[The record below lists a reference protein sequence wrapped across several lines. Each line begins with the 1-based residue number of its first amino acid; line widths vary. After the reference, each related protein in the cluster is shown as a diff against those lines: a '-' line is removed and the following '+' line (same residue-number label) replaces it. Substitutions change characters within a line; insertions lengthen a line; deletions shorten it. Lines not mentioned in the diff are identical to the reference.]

1 MKNNSI
7 CLFLKGI
14 SRPRSDSAPPTP
26 VNRLS
31 MPQSTAVSTTPPHN
45 RRHRAVT
52 VNKATMKTSTVRVF
66 ISIIMLYKVAFLIC
80 QPFKKVFLFSQTFL
94 ECGFILVLLQQVS
107 TAHASKV
114 QHQTS
119 STSPLSSPN
128 QTSSEPRPLPAPRR
142 PKVNSILNLFGSW
155 LFDAAFVHCKL
166 HNGINRDSSMTGK
179 YCSRN
184 MLSLFSFLFFLFN
197 FSYLQD

>member
-1 MKNNSI
+1 
-7 CLFLKGI
+7 
-14 SRPRSDSAPPTP
+14 
-26 VNRLS
+26 
-31 MPQSTAVSTTPPHN
+31 MPQSTAVNTTPPHN

-66 ISIIMLYKVAFLIC
+66 ITIIIPYKIGCLISH
-80 QPFKKVFLFSQTFL
+80 PFKKSCYFCKL
-94 ECGFILVLLQQVS
+94 LVTVAIFFCSYIVS
-107 TAHASKV
+107 TAHTSKV

-184 MLSLFSFLFFLFN
+184 TLSFFSFLFFLFN
-197 FSYLQD
+197 LSYLQD